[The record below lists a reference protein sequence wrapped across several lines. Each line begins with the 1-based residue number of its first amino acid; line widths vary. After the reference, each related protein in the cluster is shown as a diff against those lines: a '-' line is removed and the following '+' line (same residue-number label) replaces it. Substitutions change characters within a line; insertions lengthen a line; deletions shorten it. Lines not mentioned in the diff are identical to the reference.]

1 MNLNPLLDAPLAIK
15 IHVATILPAFLI
27 GGWLIFLSRKGSPAH
42 RALGGLYLTLMAATA
57 IAAAFIP
64 AAIGPRIG
72 PFGPIHLFVLL
83 TFWGLFNAVRGIQTR
98 DIPRHRRAVY
108 GTYFYAILIAGALTF
123 LPGRLMYRLVFG

>member
-1 MNLNPLLDAPLAIK
+1 MNLAPLLNAPLAIQ

-27 GGWLIFLSRKGSPAH
+27 GIWLIFLSRKGSPGH
-42 RALGGLYLTLMAATA
+42 RALGALYLALMVATS

-64 AAIGPRIG
+64 AFVGPKLG

-83 TFWGLFNAVRGIQTR
+83 TLWGVVNAVRGIQTH
-98 DIPRHRRAVY
+98 DIARHRRAVY
-108 GTYFYAILIAGALTF
+108 GTFFYAILIAGALTF